1 MIVKI
6 AAVAPTGRIQ
16 ISTTA
21 SVKDVPGGG
30 SATDTIASARKPVCI
45 CNAQCRLEA
54 LKNESLDSFL
64 KKHGSLDNL
73 LQNTSAEQPKPLLAA
88 AAKPSESYRLEKS
101 YHQINGDIFEIT
113 RKVPIASVDDHAVDQ
128 AKKLSRKK
136 SLPKQY
142 SHPQIPLR
150 KPAATD
156 TDKTNSGRLTEKPQP
171 PPRVSSSRHKSAD
184 NAVEQQLP
192 PPPLAA
198 QLRQIDNHQPTLS
211 SKQKQVLQQYS
222 HQQQQQQQK
231 LHHTDERLTDEYF
244 DRTQQSRHS
253 SRSVGAA
260 ASTDRNVEWVQ
271 KEGVFHQ
278 RHSSGPSDLT
288 HEKSD
293 ISEWLLKLPHK
304 RAPGTVIDP
313 KHLTAPGSSGVG
325 IAPAAVG
332 VSSSSTQTTKGDV
345 QLSKSLKE
353 ELAMLL
359 KRPLQRQH
367 SGPSELSVLRNDIV
381 DWIRS
386 QNFAK
391 VLPSLG
397 KDAKC
402 PTVEGVP
409 AVPKPRKRHSLGHSD
424 AVPAE
429 KIPDWIQFPLNRLS
443 PAGRQKLGIAPSSC
457 LDLAANKVYSEK
469 TGHGQRTSRPER
481 RLRHSASEVVT
492 PIVDK
497 NAQPTAPPP
506 KPDRMLKPMPGQ
518 PAKEKYQYIY
528 QQLASV
534 ENDGA
539 ATGPPEKSQTQSTH
553 KRSRRHQ
560 TQRSATVTDMCSTE
574 TTKHATSHSSRKSVS
589 AERVPRRSSSTSR
602 PPQCTDP
609 MCPLVPICTDPNC
622 CTYDC
627 YNTSRSLPR
636 YNDGRCTAHC
646 YEYRCNSLPRCMDSK
661 CLCKPA
667 AARHSVRIVKHN
679 SLPRC
684 VSTSH
689 RSSSQPEHLERADY
703 ARSSLPRTTTNCSS
717 NGKSKSSHTSAGG
730 TAANGNKLIKSASA
744 VSLNSRRRRHKT
756 VHFGE
761 NLLREVCQNRKLIEP
776 LQQKVVSSTALVPSS
791 DSGAVV
797 ASGGETQ
804 PLNSNIQ
811 MLYNFVEGV
820 LSAWVDEDDDM
831 KSGAESEPERGA
843 LMKPIHR
850 CNRLRIQT
858 IRRVV
863 TEAAQ
868 LRGTLKLGNSRYRHR
883 HWRGT
888 AKECNERFLKKVSK
902 SFS

>member
-1 MIVKI
+1 M
-6 AAVAPTGRIQ
+6 
-16 ISTTA
+16 
-21 SVKDVPGGG
+21 
-30 SATDTIASARKPVCI
+30 
-45 CNAQCRLEA
+45 
-54 LKNESLDSFL
+54 
-64 KKHGSLDNL
+64 
-73 LQNTSAEQPKPLLAA
+73 QNTNVEPPKPLLTATGTVAA
-88 AAKPSESYRLEKS
+88 ATVKPSELGYRLEKS

-113 RKVPIASVDDHAVDQ
+113 RKVPIVSVDDHAVDQ
-128 AKKLSRKK
+128 ARKLSRKK

-142 SHPQIPLR
+142 SHPQIPLQ
-150 KPAATD
+150 KPAAAVAAE
-156 TDKTNSGRLTEKPQP
+156 TDKPSSGRLSEKPQP

-184 NAVEQQLP
+184 NAVEQQP
-192 PPPLAA
+192 PPPPPTQMAA
-198 QLRQIDNHQPTLS
+198 QLRQIDNHHPTLS
-211 SKQKQVLQQYS
+211 AKQKQVLQQYS
-222 HQQQQQQQK
+222 QQK
-231 LHHTDERLTDEYF
+231 LQHADDEYF

-260 ASTDRNVEWVQ
+260 ASTDRNVEWIQ

-288 HEKSD
+288 HDKSD
-293 ISEWLLKLPHK
+293 VSEWLLKLPHK

-313 KHLTAPGSSGVG
+313 KHLIAHGGSGSG
-325 IAPAAVG
+325 AATIG
-332 VSSSSTQTTKGDV
+332 VSSSTQTSKGDV

-353 ELAMLL
+353 ELTMLL

-402 PTVEGVP
+402 PALDTVP
-409 AVPKPRKRHSLGHSD
+409 TMAKPRKRHSLGHSD
-424 AVPAE
+424 GGGGAVAAAE
-429 KIPDWIQFPLNRLS
+429 KIPEWIQFPLNRLS

-457 LDLAANKVYSEK
+457 LDLAANKVHSDK
-469 TGHGQRTSRPER
+469 SSHSQRASRPER

-492 PIVDK
+492 PIAGDK
-497 NAQPTAPPP
+497 MAQSTAQPPPP
-506 KPDRMLKPMPGQ
+506 KPDRVLKPMPGQ
-518 PAKEKYQYIY
+518 AAKEKYQYIY

-534 ENDGA
+534 EGGA
-539 ATGPPEKSQTQSTH
+539 PEKAHSQSSQ

-560 TQRSATVTDMCSTE
+560 TQRSATVTDMCTE
-574 TTKHATSHSSRKSVS
+574 TTKHVGTTSRKSVS
-589 AERVPRRSSSTSR
+589 AERVPRRSSSTCR

-667 AARHSVRIVKHN
+667 AGRHSANIVKHN

-684 VSTSH
+684 VTTSH
-689 RSSSQPEHLERADY
+689 RSSSQPEHLERGEY
-703 ARSSLPRTTTNCSS
+703 ARSSLPRTTTNRSS

-730 TAANGNKLIKSASA
+730 TAPNNNKLIKSASA

-776 LQQKVVSSTALVPSS
+776 LQQKVVMPSTALVPS
-791 DSGAVV
+791 DSGAIV
-797 ASGGETQ
+797 GGETQ

-820 LSAWVDEDDDM
+820 LSAWVDEDDEM

-850 CNRLRIQT
+850 CNRLRLQT

-888 AKECNERFLKKVSK
+888 AKECNERFLKKVSIK
-902 SFS
+902 ESFC